1 MIPGLDVDIRPAKY
15 VEKSK
20 GKQLEEQMEESL
32 VVWFPVLLGLIMCLL
47 LPLFLY
53 LRKERRARQ
62 QRQGFVFRNDH
73 MAFRNQS
80 MQFFDLGGP
89 PTMQAGAD
97 SGLNDLL
104 GQIDSSD
111 GFAKPGNQFVNP
123 LAETQLDIVP
133 EHSVLDM
140 GEDDL
145 ALEMVNEEEAL
156 EVMHGA
162 LQLAEAATDELG
174 AVTEELA
181 GELDSG
187 VAMEIEMLRGNI
199 ADMQNLSDEGNS
211 AELMELAA
219 GTSEAMSQLT
229 DRLEQESNERK
240 KLVYALRMAKSI
252 FARVLKDLEYA
263 QKTLGGGDSAL
274 SVNTQYIVEQ
284 VAESS
289 GQSAAELRPLAANV
303 SQMNAEHISRA
314 ADCLQTL
321 GYTVGQA
328 DVADSAAVA
337 QAAQSIDAAIQTIKE
352 LDEALGSLPE
362 DDNSSE
368 TLLSVMQRARAQLKS
383 VKHVAAAREGGG
395 RVKSESVS
403 GELIDILKARR
414 AGQQWKSKAVPSD
427 R

>member
-1 MIPGLDVDIRPAKY
+1 MVPGLDIDIRPAKY

-20 GKQLEEQMEESL
+20 GKQLEEQMEESI
-32 VVWFPVLLGLIMCLL
+32 VVWFPVLLGLILCLL

-53 LRKERRARQ
+53 MRKQRRARQ

-80 MQFFDLGGP
+80 MQFFDLGGA
-89 PTMQAGAD
+89 PTMQVGTD
-97 SGLNDLL
+97 SGLSDLL
-104 GQIDSSD
+104 GQMEKSD
-111 GFAKPGNQFVNP
+111 GPTKAAGQFVNP

-133 EHSVLDM
+133 EHAVLDM
-140 GEDDL
+140 GEEDL
-145 ALEMVNEEEAL
+145 ALEMVNEEEAM

-162 LQLAEAATDELG
+162 LQLAEVATEELG

-199 ADMQNLSDEGNS
+199 ADMQNLTEEGNS

-229 DRLEQESNERK
+229 DRLEEKSNEHK
-240 KLVYALRMAKSI
+240 KLVYALRMAKTI

-263 QKTLGGGDSAL
+263 VKTLGGGDSGL
-274 SVNTQYIVEQ
+274 SVNTEYIVEQ

-289 GQSAAELRPLAANV
+289 GQSAAELRPLSNNV
-303 SQMNAEHISRA
+303 SQINADHILRA

-321 GYTVGQA
+321 GYTVGQTDYTNPTA
-328 DVADSAAVA
+328 LASACQSIEAAVE
-337 QAAQSIDAAIQTIKE
+337 TIRQVE
-352 LDEALGSLPE
+352 EALGAIPE
-362 DDNSSE
+362 DDDAND
-368 TLLSVMQRARAQLKS
+368 TLLSAMQRVRAQLKS

-403 GELIDILKARR
+403 GELLDILKARR
-414 AGQQWKSKAVPSD
+414 VGQQWKAKAGGQ
-427 R
+427 